1 MSGRSRRGWR
11 LLLRPGILLPLL
23 LSAALLAFA
32 FSISNL
38 PQVIDRVGEIS
49 FTTIA
54 LGFGLAVAYLV
65 LKCIEFN
72 LLLTRLGIRLSWRRV
87 IFAYAVAEMTIAIPA
102 GVYVQNYILGRM
114 RSAGFARSSAATTV
128 GLIIELVVVLLMLA
142 LLGVP
147 TWTWVRPTALA
158 VLGGLVLFLGILLT
172 TDILPGRLVPWLRRI
187 GLESL
192 PRALADMTKG
202 LRQLATPRTVIP
214 AMLLAAVY
222 LSALAAAFMVI
233 GRGTG
238 APRFSYTEAVTVY
251 AFSLA
256 VTLLMAG
263 ILTQLGVIEVA
274 GLGAAMTF
282 GYGPSAALAMM
293 IGFRVVWLGSIWLAS
308 GPTAWLLR
316 DVLHD
321 TEPADGEQVDP
332 AMRSSA

>member
-1 MSGRSRRGWR
+1 MSRPSQHGWR
-11 LLLRPGILLPLL
+11 RLLRPRILLPLL

-38 PQVIDRVGEIS
+38 PRVIDRVGEIS

-54 LGFGLAVAYLV
+54 LGFGLAVAYLI

-72 LLLTRLGIRLSWRRV
+72 LLLTRLDIRLSWRRLV
-87 IFAYAVAEMTIAIPA
+87 FAYAVAEMTIAIPA
-102 GVYVQNYILGRM
+102 GVYVQNYILRRM
-114 RSAGFARSSAATTV
+114 RSASFARSSAATTAM
-128 GLIIELVVVLLMLA
+128 LIIELVVVLLTLA

-158 VLGGLVLFLGILLT
+158 VLGGLVLFLGLLLA
-172 TDILPGRLVPWLRRI
+172 TDVLSGRLVPWLRRV

-192 PRALADMTKG
+192 PRALSDMTTG

-238 APRFSYTEAVTVY
+238 AVRFSYTEAVTVY

-256 VTLLMAG
+256 VTLMMAG

-274 GLGAAMTF
+274 GLGAATTF
-282 GYGPSAALAMM
+282 GYGPTAALAMM

-316 DVLHD
+316 DVLPD
-321 TEPADGEQVDP
+321 TEPANDERADP
-332 AMRSSA
+332 ATRSSA